1 MRAAG
6 GCPVG
11 KVELRTGEGVFVCGV
26 GVFVCGVGGC
36 WGRGGELRVRGGWC
50 RGVVVAAGG
59 LPQR

>member
-11 KVELRTGEGVFVCGV
+11 KVELRTGE